1 MDTSIISTSVITIFL
16 FCIILGFLFGYIR
29 GYQKSLVRF
38 LILLAVTVLTFFVVP
53 SITSAVLEMDISK
66 WNINIG
72 GVQVVTLGDLIVD
85 MLEKIPVVQ
94 DLIESSP
101 TFESII
107 TLAPQLIAN
116 VLLFIVFFFVFKW
129 FSMAIYWIIAGI
141 FFSKKKMGDKDKH
154 KFVGAVIGLFQGLMI
169 AVVLFVPV
177 YGVVETAKPLVSA
190 VSAVEETKNDGTEE
204 SVTPE
209 TVYVSSTEI
218 STEEGTESVEP
229 ETGSN
234 SETSQE
240 ESQNAVDV
248 LKESKTYV
256 DAFDDIWL
264 IKVFNALKIKNIS
277 VAMFD
282 GLTTVKDKHVELSLR
297 SEVETIAKAYP
308 GLSGI
313 INNEVDTEDPEF
325 YDDLNNSFDILY
337 SSPILSGVVSEL
349 VPAISRR
356 WTDPTLEDN
365 KFCGIGKPTFS
376 DESTNRVFD
385 ALLENLKSQTDK
397 DSLKKD
403 LTTSIDVMKLCASS
417 GVVGALKGNGDI
429 MDTLLLE
436 KNQNLI
442 SDIIDLARRSTTLL
456 DCLPRIIDLGMNQ
469 LYKALDIK
477 DVSEIEASSSEI
489 DWDREKVQ
497 LQKVFNNVLSLY
509 DKIDKGTKEDKD
521 PTNPALGKKTAL
533 DCLDFAA
540 LGRVFDGLRASTL
553 LSENSKTII
562 NKLFDSDFVV
572 GEQKDV
578 LASFK
583 TTINNAWDSPT
594 VTMESTFVS
603 IQNALVL
610 AKDLSEKTG
619 NISKD
624 NIGEIIEGLA
634 GNEALKETAKEILRN
649 EQTLKDLGVD
659 EKTAGVIK
667 DTIGAVIDGDYGDND
682 EEAKEARAKEI
693 DAITEIYD
701 VANKVMASEEGTTL
715 SKEDINAESL
725 VNSIA
730 DSTYIKDALLSSGG
744 TGESGTETGTT
755 SGVENLN
762 IGDNLSDEAIAEI
775 EYEIDKISGEGE
787 GKKLTAEEAQKLK
800 DLLTKKSA

>member
-1 MDTSIISTSVITIFL
+1 MGTSIVSTAVLTLFL

-29 GYQKSLVRF
+29 GYQKSLLRF

-53 SITSAVLEMDISK
+53 SITSAVLELDISK

-72 GVQVVTLGDLIVD
+72 GVQVVTIGDLIVD

-107 TLAPQLIAN
+107 TLAPQMIAN
-116 VLLFIVFFFVFKW
+116 VVLFIVFFFVFKW
-129 FSMAIYWIIAGI
+129 FSMVIYWIVAGI
-141 FFSKKKMGDKDKH
+141 FFSKKKMGDKDRH
-154 KFVGAVIGLFQGLMI
+154 KFIGAVIGLFQGLMI
-169 AVVLFVPV
+169 SIVLLVPF
-177 YGVVETAKPLVSA
+177 YGIVETAKPLVSA
-190 VSAVEETKNDGTEE
+190 TVAVQESKKDETSTE
-204 SVTPE
+204 TPE
-209 TVYVSSTEI
+209 TFYVTESELGVGEGDEGEGTTSSTD
-218 STEEGTESVEP
+218 
-229 ETGSN
+229 
-234 SETSQE
+234 SETSQSSSE
-240 ESQNAVDV
+240 NATDI
-248 LKESKTYV
+248 LKESKEYL
-256 DAFDDIWL
+256 DAFDNVWI
-264 IKVFNALKIKNIS
+264 IKVFNALKIKNLS

-282 GLTTVKDKHVELSLR
+282 GLTTVKDKHVEFSLR
-297 SEVETIAKAYP
+297 SEVNIIAKAYP

-313 INNEVDTEDPEF
+313 INGDIDTEDPEL
-325 YDDLNNSFDILY
+325 YDDLKESFDTLY
-337 SSPILSGVVSEL
+337 SSPVLSGVVSEL

-376 DESTNRVFD
+376 DESTNKVFD

-397 DSLKKD
+397 DALKKD
-403 LTTSIDVMKLCASS
+403 LTTTIDVMKFCASS
-417 GVVGALKGNGDI
+417 GVVGALKDGDI
-429 MDTLLLE
+429 MEVLLLE
-436 KNQNLI
+436 KNQNFI
-442 SDIIDLARRSTTLL
+442 SDLIDLARQSTTLL
-456 DCLPRIIDLGMNQ
+456 DCLPKIIDLGMTQ

-477 DVSEIEASSSEI
+477 DVSAIEKNSSEI
-489 DWDREKVQ
+489 NWDVEKVQ

-521 PTNPALGKKTAL
+521 PTNPELGKKSAL
-533 DCLDFAA
+533 DCLDFAS
-540 LGRVFDGLRASTL
+540 LGRVFDGLRASEL
-553 LSENSKTII
+553 LSENSKAII
-562 NKLFDSDFVV
+562 DKLFDSDFVV
-572 GEQKDV
+572 GSQKDV

-583 TTINNAWDSPT
+583 STIDTAWESPT

-603 IQNALVL
+603 IQNALIL

-634 GNEALKETAKEILRN
+634 GNDALKETAKEILSN
-649 EQTLKDLGVD
+649 EQTMKDLGVD

-667 DTIGAVIDGDYGDND
+667 DTIGAVIDGDYGDNE

-701 VANKVMASEEGTTL
+701 VANKVMSAEEGTTI
-715 SKEDINAESL
+715 SKDEINAESL

-730 DSTYIKDALLSSGG
+730 DSTYIKDALLSGSG
-744 TGESGTETGTT
+744 TGDPGEGTT
-755 SGVENLN
+755 SGVEDLN

-775 EYEIDKISGEGE
+775 EAEIDKIAGEGE
-787 GKKLTAEEAQKLK
+787 GKKLTEEEAQKLK